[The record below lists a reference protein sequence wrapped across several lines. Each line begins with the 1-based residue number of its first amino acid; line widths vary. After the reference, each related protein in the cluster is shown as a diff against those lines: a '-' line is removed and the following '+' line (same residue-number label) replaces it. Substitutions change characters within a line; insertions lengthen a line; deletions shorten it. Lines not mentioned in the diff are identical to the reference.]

1 MPKIT
6 TTFFFIIFFFTG
18 VSGASV
24 LTGISRVQNVES
36 FQLLLFFDDVP
47 VYDTQFSSTRLDM
60 TMSATLVGPA
70 VVTPKPD
77 DVIIRT
83 QLQEDQET
91 TLITIFFRY
100 APQHLKVD
108 PGPANSIVVTLVP
121 GNRFTNT
128 YRQLLTG
135 LGPIRGVQQEPKT
148 TISPLTFSPYGGD
161 WRSLFMNYH
170 GYSFI
175 QLTPSLYFP
184 PFPLTAILSWEHEF
198 PLLALPFSSDEL
210 NGPDWFDALN
220 DVQKRLTER
229 TGEQERQYLALM
241 YADLLYRLGNR
252 SAASEQFGL
261 LKKQYKDTDIGRLA
275 NFARIVIEGQHDHFY
290 KSQILLE
297 RALEQEKQ
305 NSPLTPYIRLA
316 LAECFLATRQYQK
329 ALPYIENSGLLPE
342 QAARRR
348 DIRRGD
354 LYFATKRFQEAGAIM
369 GRYAGLSQRTSQLYN
384 IDNYSIDNYS
394 LNNYCTM
401 LYRQQRFGESGR
413 CYQSLK
419 TGFSDPETQAE
430 ALYLAALSQIQSG
443 QDSAAHDL
451 FDSII
456 KRYPES
462 RAALRA
468 EIKRADLCYLQ
479 HSDCSAEPL
488 EEYRKI
494 AELSTSRD
502 IAQEA
507 HFKTA
512 LLHRLSGD
520 DHQAVLQLEAL
531 LRNYQS
537 GGLRNEAVALLIDT
551 LPRVLSEMLERNQF
565 IDALSLAQR
574 NRFLFVNDWIDHAL
588 MFRLGLALEKLSLS
602 HDALSLFLYLKRFP
616 DFERDE
622 GLLHALTRV
631 SHALGDHRLVED
643 FSSSYLLQFPDGEH
657 WQEVTYYLIDSTL
670 SAGHIDRALELLP
683 VPVPEGR
690 DYRLLAASIHFFAD
704 DHQTV
709 VQLLLPLTQFS
720 ELSVNY
726 HLILAES
733 LFFNGRDNRC
743 IELYEELIK
752 DDVYTD
758 LSNYRLA
765 QIFEKNRNEN
775 LTRDIDT
782 QFETDKDTGYWHR
795 LFAQQQRFEKLEH
808 MF

>member
-1 MPKIT
+1 MMPKIT
-6 TTFFFIIFFFTG
+6 TIFFFIIFFFTG
-18 VSGASV
+18 VCGASV

-36 FQLLLFFDDVP
+36 VQLLLFFDDVP
-47 VYDTQFSSTRLDM
+47 VYDTQFSSKRLDM
-60 TMSATLVGPA
+60 TMSATVVGPA

-77 DVIIRT
+77 DVFIRT
-83 QLQEDQET
+83 QLQDDQEK

-108 PGPANSIVVTLVP
+108 QGPVNSIVVTLVP

-135 LGPIRGVQQEPKT
+135 IGPIRGVQQEPTT

-161 WRSLFMNYH
+161 WRSLLMNYH

-175 QLTPSLYFP
+175 QLTPSLYVP

-198 PLLALPFSSDEL
+198 PMLALPSDSVEL

-261 LKKQYKDTDIGRLA
+261 LKKQYPDTDIGRLA

-290 KSQILLE
+290 KSQVALE

-329 ALPYIENSGLLPE
+329 ALPHLENPGLLPE

-369 GRYAGLSQRTSQLYN
+369 SRYAGLNPGTFQP
-384 IDNYSIDNYS
+384 YSMDNYS

-401 LYRQQRFGESGR
+401 LYRQQRFEESGR
-413 CYQSLK
+413 CYQSLE
-419 TGFSDPETQAE
+419 TRFNDPETQTK

-451 FDSII
+451 FDDII

-479 HSDCSAEPL
+479 HSDCSAETL

-494 AELSTSRD
+494 AELPTSRD

-520 DHQAVLQLEAL
+520 DQQAVLQLETL
-531 LRNYQS
+531 LRNYRS
-537 GGLRNEAVALLIDT
+537 GGLRNEALALLIDT
-551 LPRVLSEMLERNQF
+551 LPTVLSEMLERNQF

-622 GLLHALTRV
+622 GLLYALTRV
-631 SHALGDHRLVED
+631 SHAIGDHRLVED
-643 FSSSYLLQFPDGEH
+643 FSSSYLLHFPDGEH
-657 WQEVTYYLIDSTL
+657 RQEVTFYLIDSTL

-683 VPVPEGR
+683 VPVPEDR

-704 DHQTV
+704 DHQAV

-720 ELSVNY
+720 ELSANY
-726 HLILAES
+726 RLILAES
-733 LFFNGRDNRC
+733 LFLSGRDDRC
-743 IELYEELIK
+743 IELYEQLIK
-752 DDVYTD
+752 NDVYKD

-775 LTRDIDT
+775 RTREIYT
-782 QFETDKDTGYWHR
+782 QFESDTDTGYWHR
-795 LFAQQQRFEKLEH
+795 LFAQQQRFEKIEQ